1 MGNVGLRQSRP
12 RIFYHFWS
20 WFVEYMQGVVGGV
33 VGVCLPL
40 SPPIKAA
47 LVYDVV
53 TPLKIISSLSA
64 LLFFF

>member
-1 MGNVGLRQSRP
+1 
-12 RIFYHFWS
+12 
-20 WFVEYMQGVVGGV
+20 VEYMQGVVGGV